1 MEKTY
6 PSGVEE
12 SPPPLPAEST
22 LARVGIR
29 KNLIPLLK
37 PAALAHAVIKIVS
50 F

>member
-12 SPPPLPAEST
+12 SPPLPAEST

-29 KNLIPLLK
+29 KKLIPLLK
-37 PAALAHAVIKIVS
+37 PTALAHALIKIVS